1 MKPHT
6 AYRLKIVLGVLMV
19 LSAYCA
25 GSGRVDLWPGWGY
38 AAFCLV
44 ASISSYLIASRVAPD
59 LIVERVSWDA
69 GVKRWDRPIVSLLML
84 TPIVTCLVAGLEAR
98 WSGVRPADYRVV
110 LGYALGLSGAALT
123 QAAMAVNR
131 FYAPVV
137 RIQKERGHTVVDSG
151 PYLLVRHPGNLGN
164 VMLSAGAPLMLA
176 SDWAW
181 IPAGVSMLLT
191 IVRTILED
199 RTLRLELPGYAAFA
213 ERTRYRLIP
222 GVW

>member
-1 MKPHT
+1 MKPRT
-6 AYRLKIVLGVLMV
+6 AYRLKIVLGALMV
-19 LSAYCA
+19 LGAYCA
-25 GSGRVDLWPGWGY
+25 GSGRLDLWPGWGY
-38 AAFCLV
+38 AAFCLLTL
-44 ASISSYLIASRVAPD
+44 ITSYLIASKVAPD

-84 TPIVTCLVAGLEAR
+84 APIVTCLVAGLEAR
-98 WSGVRPADYRVV
+98 WRGVRLADYRVV
-110 LGYALGLSGAALT
+110 LGYALALSGAALT
-123 QAAMAVNR
+123 QAAMAANR

-151 PYLLVRHPGNLGN
+151 PYRLVRHPGNLGN
-164 VMLSAGAPLMLA
+164 VTLSAGAPLMLA

-181 IPAGVSMLLT
+181 IPAAAPMLLT
-191 IVRTILED
+191 IVRTMLED